1 MAKTR
6 KPTPSRRPPPKRP
19 TPTPRNPPAKA
30 TPATSRTALYLA
42 LAAVVLAAAVAIG
55 IAASRGD
62 DEPAAPTADACA
74 QLRADVEPV
83 TPVSNPPELGSEV
96 QAVTITGA
104 PLTPFPSG
112 GDIPECA
119 IGTPAPA
126 VTGASF
132 YGTPVSIT
140 PADGT
145 PTLVLFVAHWCPHC
159 QAEVPLL
166 ADWIAKGDNPPDVD
180 IVTVSTGVD
189 PSRPNYPPS
198 AWLESVNWP
207 TPVLADDA
215 AGSAGQAYGL
225 RSFPYY
231 VVLDGDGIVVD
242 RFVGEVD
249 PAALGTRITEA
260 LA

>member
-1 MAKTR
+1 MAKPR
-6 KPTPSRRPPPKRP
+6 KPSPSKRPPAKRP
-19 TPTPRNPPAKA
+19 TATPRAQPAKRA
-30 TPATSRTALYLA
+30 PTTSRTPIYLA
-42 LAAVVLAAAVAIG
+42 LVAVVLAGAVAIG

-62 DEPAAPTADACA
+62 DGGNVCS
-74 QLRADVEPV
+74 QLRDDIEPV
-83 TPVSNPPELGSEV
+83 TPVTNPSELGSEV
-96 QAVTITGA
+96 QPVTVEGT
-104 PLTPFPSG
+104 PLVTFPS

-119 IGTPAPA
+119 VGSQAPA

-132 YGTPVSIT
+132 DGAPVSIT

-145 PTLVLFVAHWCPHC
+145 PRLVLFVAHWCPHC

-166 ADWIAKGDNPPDVD
+166 AGWIANGENPDGVD
-180 IVTVSTGVD
+180 IVTVSTAVD
-189 PSRPNYPPS
+189 PSRDNYPPS
-198 AWLESVNWP
+198 AWLQEVNWP

-215 AGSAGQAYGL
+215 VGSVARAYGL
-225 RSFPYY
+225 GSFPYY
-231 VVLDGDGIVVD
+231 VVLDGDGVVMD